1 MNNPGDVM
9 GETLSPKLQESLDK
23 TDGEYFT
30 LYWMEYRRFKYAYA
44 DRLLSDAIDWQ
55 FKSKFLKAEK
65 NKKAREGAAERGKML
80 ENEVADL
87 EKQPRGSW
95 CRIPNRSW

>member
-1 MNNPGDVM
+1 VNNPGDVM

-30 LYWMEYRRFKYAYA
+30 LYWMEYRRFKY
-44 DRLLSDAIDWQ
+44 SDAERVLSALLDRW
-55 FKSKFLKAEK
+55 FKRKFSKAEK
-65 NKKAREGAAERGKML
+65 NKKAREGAAERSKML
-80 ENEVADL
+80 ENAVIDL
-87 EKQPRGSW
+87 EKKPRSSW